1 MSSQQW
7 FQIDGYSYMHYTD
20 YTSDTFKSN
29 GYRFVFAAT
38 NPFSVQIDLPGT
50 QRTLHLVTGDYCFI
64 APGVEHH
71 FYTNIGLPAKV
82 VTLELGLC
90 PKKEHCNHTI
100 ASLIQNQP
108 AVEKLLNGRPYYIIS
123 STKRFINLILLLQQ
137 LHEKSMHEK
146 NDTRVLDHIIA
157 AILTQSAEDA
167 FNTMQKPMLCVH
179 IRKAIGYISKHYQE
193 KITLEDISK
202 FTGIGIRR
210 MQILFKEEL
219 NTTFNEFLN
228 TFRINKACDLLR
240 STDIPVEEIAEKTGY
255 NSRQHFILT
264 FKKCTDMTPNQ
275 YRKYPLRRNY
285 KYINRDENDV
295 FYSTMNDV
303 MGRI

>member
-1 MSSQQW
+1 MSGNQW
-7 FQIDGYSYMHYTD
+7 FNIESYSWMHYTD
-20 YTSDTFKSN
+20 YTSDTFKCD
-29 GYRFVFAAT
+29 GYHIVFAAT
-38 NPFSVQIDLPGT
+38 NPFSVQINLPNS

-71 FYTNIGLPAKV
+71 FYTNVGLATKV

-90 PKKEHCNHTI
+90 PKKEHCPHTI
-100 ASLIQNQP
+100 ANLIQNQP
-108 AVEKLLNGRPYYIIS
+108 AVEKLLNGKPYYIIA
-123 STKRFINLILLLQQ
+123 STKYFVNLLHILQNW
-137 LHEKSMHEK
+137 HERSMSDKS
-146 NDTRVLDHIIA
+146 DTRVLDHLLA
-157 AILTQSAEDA
+157 AILTKAAEDA
-167 FNTMQKPMLCVH
+167 FSTLEKPMLCTH

-193 KITLEDISK
+193 KISLEEIAK
-202 FTGIGIRR
+202 FTGVGARR

-240 STDIPVEEIAEKTGY
+240 STNISVEEIAEKTGY

-264 FKKCTDMTPNQ
+264 FKKCTEMTPNQ

-285 KYINRDENDV
+285 KYISRDENDV